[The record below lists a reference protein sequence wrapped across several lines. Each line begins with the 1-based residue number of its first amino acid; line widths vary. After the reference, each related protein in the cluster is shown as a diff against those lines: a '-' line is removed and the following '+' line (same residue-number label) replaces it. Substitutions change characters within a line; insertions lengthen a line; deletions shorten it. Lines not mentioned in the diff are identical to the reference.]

1 MRNRPAPT
9 PDEEVTSFRS
19 IADLP
24 DTVDVLVVGAGI
36 SGIGAGWHLKA
47 RCPKR
52 SFAIVEARDSI
63 GGTWDLFRYPGVR
76 SDSDMYTLG
85 FRFKPWT
92 NPKSIADGPSI
103 LAYLEDTV
111 REHRLAS
118 HIHLGTRVLS
128 ASWSSSTSS
137 WTVSVESGGSTRVVT
152 CGYLFVC
159 AGYYRY
165 TAGYQPDFPG
175 LASFCGTIVHPQ
187 HWPAALDYADQRVLV
202 IGSGATA
209 MTIVPAMAA
218 TAAKVTMLQRS
229 PTYVVARPDVDRL
242 ALLLRRFLPENVAYR
257 IIRRKNTAL
266 QQIFYRR
273 MRQHPRQARER
284 LVGMVA
290 EQLGPGFDVERHF
303 TPSYDPWDQR
313 LCLLPNGD
321 LLESLAAGR
330 VEIVTDRI
338 AQFSATGVQL
348 ESGVVI
354 EADLVVMATG
364 LQLAALGEMT
374 LTVDGSPINLGSTLS
389 YKGLAFSGVP
399 NLATSFGYVNA
410 SWTLRSDLTCEYVCR
425 LLNHMVAT
433 GTTTCTPV
441 PRLEDEGM
449 VTRPWIDGF
458 TPGYMLRDLHRFPRQ
473 GDRAPWLNPQDYR
486 RDVRLLRKDPVDD
499 GVMRFTGR
507 A

>member
-1 MRNRPAPT
+1 MPLRRRPVASEPE
-9 PDEEVTSFRS
+9 DSFR
-19 IADLP
+19 AADDLP
-24 DTVDVLVVGAGI
+24 AEVDVLVVGAGI
-36 SGIGAGWHLKA
+36 SGIGAGWHLTTL
-47 RCPKR
+47 CPDR
-52 SFAIVEARDSI
+52 TFAIVEARDSI

-103 LAYLEDTV
+103 LEYLAETV

-118 HIHLGTRVLS
+118 RIHLGTRVVS
-128 ASWSSSTSS
+128 ASWASASAR
-137 WTVSVESGGSTRVVT
+137 WTVTLESRGAKRTVSCR
-152 CGYLFVC
+152 YLFAC

-165 TAGYQPDFPG
+165 SSGFDAALPG
-175 LASFCGTIVHPQ
+175 LADFGGTVVHPQ
-187 HWPAALDYADQRVLV
+187 HWPEDLDYAGKRVLV
-202 IGSGATA
+202 VGSGATA
-209 MTIVPAMAA
+209 MTIVPAMAR

-229 PTYVVARPDVDRL
+229 PTYVVSRPDVDRL
-242 ALLLRRFLPENVAYR
+242 ALLIRRLLPERLAYR
-257 IIRRKNTAL
+257 AIRRKNTAF
-266 QQIFYRR
+266 QQVFYRR
-273 MRQHPRQARER
+273 MRDYPQQARER

-290 EQLGPGFDVERHF
+290 ERLGPTFDVARHF

-321 LLESLAAGR
+321 LLEAVAEGR
-330 VEIVTDRI
+330 AEVVTDRI
-338 AQFSATGVQL
+338 DRFVAGGVRLQ
-348 ESGVVI
+348 SGAEI
-354 EADLVVMATG
+354 EADIVVTATG
-364 LQLAALGEMT
+364 LQLAALGEMA
-374 LTVDGSPINLGSTLS
+374 LEVDGAPVDLGSTLT
-389 YKGLAFSGVP
+389 YKGMAFSGVP

-425 LLNHMVAT
+425 LLNHMAET
-433 GTTTCTPV
+433 GTTTCTPE
-441 PRLEDEGM
+441 PRPGERDM

-486 RDVRLLRKDPVDD
+486 SDVVLLRKDPVDD